1 VLAAAAAG
9 FLRRSQVARPD
20 GLEAALLIAIT
31 PLISPQGWDYVL
43 ILATPAIVYVVNDFD
58 RLPRLL
64 RALTIAG
71 IAAVGLTLY
80 DLLGRQLLYALL
92 NLAVIT
98 LGMTVVVAALLS
110 LRMRKL
116 A

>member
-1 VLAAAAAG
+1 MAAAG
-9 FLRRSQVARPD
+9 AAFLRRNQAARPD

-31 PLISPQGWDYVL
+31 PLVSPQGWDYVL
-43 ILATPAIVYVVNDFD
+43 ILATPALAYVVNDFD

-64 RALTIAG
+64 RASTTVA
-71 IAAVGLTLY
+71 IAAIGLTLY

-92 NLAVIT
+92 DLAVIT
-98 LGMTVVVAALLS
+98 IGMTLVISAVLS

>member
-1 VLAAAAAG
+1 M
-9 FLRRSQVARPD
+9 ARPD

-31 PLISPQGWDYVL
+31 PLISPQGWDYVV
-43 ILATPAIVYVVNDFD
+43 ILATPAIAYIVNDFD
-58 RLPRLL
+58 RLPRLF
-64 RALTIAG
+64 RALTIVA
-71 IAAVGLTLY
+71 IAAIGLTLY

-98 LGMTVVVAALLS
+98 IGMTVLIAALLS